1 MIYTSLE
8 VINIFFLDCNAFS
21 KSYIFQTC
29 IQYHVYA
36 KLCSIE
42 ILSSYIKQV
51 SVGDMLTV
59 QALITNPLDWQ
70 HFYEKISTIK
80 QGDKTDFT
88 VVTGEGDRLVGS
100 GDIVEMEKWSNH
112 SQYGFKIKI
121 NIKKQKSL
129 TDRRIRGPG
138 KIKTVAPEKKM
149 AETIQAPQIS
159 AVSATMTPQDMAA
172 FKEMLKG
179 SLTMDMAT

>member
-1 MIYTSLE
+1 M
-8 VINIFFLDCNAFS
+8 
-21 KSYIFQTC
+21 
-29 IQYHVYA
+29 YA

-70 HFYEKISTIK
+70 HFYEKISTIR
-80 QGDKTDFT
+80 QGDRTDFT

-112 SQYGFKIKI
+112 GQYGFKIKI
-121 NIKKQKSL
+121 NVKKQKSL

-138 KIKTVAPEKKM
+138 KVKVPAPEQKM
-149 AETIQAPQIS
+149 PEPAPQVPAPQIPS
-159 AVSATMTPQDMAA
+159 MAATITPQDMAA

-179 SLTMDMAT
+179 SLTMDMAQ

>member
-1 MIYTSLE
+1 
-8 VINIFFLDCNAFS
+8 
-21 KSYIFQTC
+21 
-29 IQYHVYA
+29 VYA

-70 HFYEKISTIK
+70 HFYEKISTIR
-80 QGDKTDFT
+80 QGDRTDFT
-88 VVTGEGDRLVGS
+88 VVTEEGDRLVGS
-100 GDIVEMEKWSNH
+100 GNIVEMEKWSNH
-112 SQYGFKIKI
+112 GQYGFKIKI

-129 TDRRIRGPG
+129 TDRRIRGQG
-138 KIKTVAPEKKM
+138 KVKAPAPEQKM
-149 AETIQAPQIS
+149 SQPASPQVSSPQIPS
-159 AVSATMTPQDMAA
+159 MNATITPQDMAA

>member
-1 MIYTSLE
+1 
-8 VINIFFLDCNAFS
+8 
-21 KSYIFQTC
+21 
-29 IQYHVYA
+29 VYA

-70 HFYEKISTIK
+70 HFYEKISTIR
-80 QGDKTDFT
+80 QGDRTDFT

-112 SQYGFKIKI
+112 GQYGFKIKI
-121 NIKKQKSL
+121 NVKKQKSL

-138 KIKTVAPEKKM
+138 KVKMPAPEQEM
-149 AETIQAPQIS
+149 PEPAPQIPAPQIPS
-159 AVSATMTPQDMAA
+159 MAATITPQDMAA

-179 SLTMDMAT
+179 SLTMDMAQ